1 MVDNEEIKATAPR
14 KKPLWPW
21 LLLLVLTLAAIYS
34 WNKATEFF
42 DDVSRNM
49 PDVVIDLFNDILREH
64 RRDRPLD
71 PGVDVVIPTRIY
83 NQ

>member
-1 MVDNEEIKATAPR
+1 MVDSDDIKATPPPR
-14 KKPLWPW
+14 KPLWPW

-34 WNKATEFF
+34 WNRATELF

-49 PDVVIDLFNDILREH
+49 PAVIIDLFNDILRDH
-64 RRDRPLD
+64 GWDRPSG
-71 PGVDVVIPTRIY
+71 PGLDVVIPTRLY